1 MRELSVRELRQVV
14 GGDLMDDFDGFG
26 GGVMVGGGAVDYMVD
41 PDGAIE
47 IFAPGT
53 SPDPSDPSITDL
65 PPVVITPPSSTEE
78 PNSDGLLPQIAQ
90 VGGIALG
97 VGLALA
103 RGGVVIAVID
113 LTGVGI
119 AATSAFTLATYMTR
133 HPNTDDNRVA
143 ASKYADAFGVYNT
156 YKYQ

>member
-65 PPVVITPPSSTEE
+65 PPVTVNAPSGGGTP
-78 PNSDGLLPQIAQ
+78 NVDDLLPQIGAI
-90 VGGIALG
+90 GG
-97 VGLALA
+97 VGLGGAVGLA
-103 RGGVVIAVID
+103 RTLGGLVFME
-113 LTGVGI
+113 TF
-119 AATSAFTLATYMTR
+119 AAGSFFGGYVTLAISMFN
-133 HPNTDDNRVA
+133 HPKSDDNRTQA
-143 ASKYADAFGVYNT
+143 GKYANAFGCYNP
-156 YKYQ
+156 YINE